1 MVWVYAVRW
10 RPQYLQKLSLQ
21 EEINVLSSS
30 SNTSFVP
37 AALPLIVWIVSG
49 KEMQKM
55 WAQSNANEHDLS
67 PHPQMY

>member
-1 MVWVYAVRW
+1 MILVYAVRQ

-30 SNTSFVP
+30 SKPSSIP
-37 AALPLIVWIVSG
+37 AMFSLVVWIISV

-55 WAQSNANEHDLS
+55 WAQSNANGRDLF
-67 PHPQMY
+67 PHS